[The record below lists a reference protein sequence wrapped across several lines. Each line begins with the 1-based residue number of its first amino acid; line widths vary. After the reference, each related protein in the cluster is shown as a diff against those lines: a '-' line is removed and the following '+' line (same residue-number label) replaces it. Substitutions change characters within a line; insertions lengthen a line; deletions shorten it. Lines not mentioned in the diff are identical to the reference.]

1 MLPALLVD
9 KRDPILC
16 YLFLIFYAISRSD
29 LGKKNKLIIAEGN
42 KKVGAKGKGKK
53 DIGPEGSVGKLWKG

>member
-29 LGKKNKLIIAEGN
+29 LGKKNKLILGELN
-42 KKVGAKGKGKK
+42 KKGAKGKGKK
-53 DIGPEGSVGKLWKG
+53 DKGIEGSVGKLWKG